1 MTACAGKTQSSDDES
16 GVTVHRENA
25 KIFGFQQICVFL
37 GLCGKNVGRVD
48 GQWDRNRAGY

>member
-37 GLCGKNVGRVD
+37 YPSGKNVGRVD
-48 GQWDRNRAGY
+48 GQWR